1 MFPGRNQRDDR
12 RICIIC
18 EENAGTIQ
26 TIDGLVCPSCM
37 PLELFPQAKNLRKHS
52 IVTYHKA
59 NSEWKSCAGSVET
72 FDKGDIED
80 RSAAITTSTPT
91 ILADELIDQIRTAE
105 SIDIVVSFIIL
116 SGLSLLIGPLTE
128 FTRHGKL
135 RIVTTAYMGAT
146 EYSALVELFSLPNTE
161 VRMELNADRSRL
173 HAKSFIFNRSD
184 NRSVAFVGSANISK
198 SALTSGEEWV
208 VKLREQ
214 DVPEVIDDLR
224 NSYEALWNSNNVKAV
239 TAKNRAEIEAA
250 LERRGR

>member
-1 MFPGRNQRDDR
+1 
-12 RICIIC
+12 
-18 EENAGTIQ
+18 
-26 TIDGLVCPSCM
+26 
-37 PLELFPQAKNLRKHS
+37 
-52 IVTYHKA
+52 
-59 NSEWKSCAGSVET
+59 
-72 FDKGDIED
+72 
-80 RSAAITTSTPT
+80 
-91 ILADELIDQIRTAE
+91 
-105 SIDIVVSFIIL
+105 
-116 SGLSLLIGPLTE
+116 
-128 FTRHGKL
+128 
-135 RIVTTAYMGAT
+135 
-146 EYSALVELFSLPNTE
+146 
-161 VRMELNADRSRL
+161 MELNADRSRL